1 MRKLFL
7 PAICGTVL
15 LFAACSDESTDN
27 PEVPAETTKTNFTVT
42 IENVA
47 PEKAFVES
55 GVFNTPVGE
64 TEPGPVTSGKKY
76 EFTVNA
82 GRSQHL
88 SFATMLAATNDL
100 FYGPDDAGIALYDDD
115 GEPISGNVTDQVY
128 LWDAGTEMNEEPAVG
143 PNTVTNQTAPNTGV
157 EENGNVIDIGD
168 VTGGFDFDYP
178 EVKDVITVTV
188 EHIEGTEFKVTIA
201 GCNKPILK
209 TSEGDVPA
217 PLSPGVWVV
226 HGGEN
231 PLYTVGMPDLGQ
243 GIEGIAEDGDPT
255 ALGEYVAANTGVT
268 YPASPGGWLVHAQDT
283 KPLFTEGM
291 KDYGIGI
298 EEIAE
303 DGSAMV
309 LGENVASLDGYLD
322 GAVFNTPVGND
333 SPGPILP
340 GSKYEFSFEA
350 EAGDNLSFATMLAA
364 TNDIFFAPEDIGISL
379 FGTDGAPLS
388 GDITDMVYLWDAG
401 TEVNER
407 PAIGLNTVTNQLAP
421 DTGMDEDGTTLL
433 LSDVDD
439 GYEYPTVAETIKVTI
454 TAN

>member
-1 MRKLFL
+1 MLMGVILVFT
-7 PAICGTVL
+7 G
-15 LFAACSDESTDN
+15 CSDNNTDN
-27 PEVPAETTKTNFTVT
+27 TEVPAQTTKTNFTVT

-47 PEKAFVES
+47 PEKAFIES
-55 GVFNTPVGE
+55 GVFNTPVGD

-100 FYGPDDAGIALYDDD
+100 FFGPDDSGIALYDDD

-128 LWDAGTEMNEEPAVG
+128 LWDAGTELNEEPAVG
-143 PNTVTNQTAPNTGV
+143 PNTVTNQIAPDTGV
-157 EENGNVIDIGD
+157 EENANVMDIDD
-168 VTGGFDFDYP
+168 VTEGFAFDYP
-178 EVKDVITVTV
+178 NVDKVITVTV

-201 GCNKPILK
+201 GCNTAILE
-209 TSEGDVPA
+209 TSQGNLPA

-231 PLYTVGMPDLGQ
+231 PLYKVGMPDLGQ

-268 YPASPGGWLVHAQDT
+268 YPASPGGWLVHRQET
-283 KPLFTEGM
+283 KPLFTEGLQ
-291 KDYGIGI
+291 DYGIGI

-303 DGSAMV
+303 DGSAKV
-309 LGENVASLDGYLD
+309 LGENIASLEGYVN
-322 GAVFNTPVGND
+322 GAVFDTPVGSD
-333 SPGPILP
+333 GPGPILP
-340 GSKYEFSFEA
+340 GFKYEFSFDA

-364 TNDIFFAPEDIGISL
+364 TNDVFMGPEDIGIAL
-379 FGTDGAPLS
+379 FDSNGDPVS
-388 GDITDMVYLWDAG
+388 GDITNKVYLWDAG
-401 TEVNER
+401 TEMNER
-407 PAIGLNTVTNQLAP
+407 PAIGPNTVTNQLAP
-421 DTGMDEDGTTLL
+421 NTGIDENGKTLL

-439 GYEYPTVAETIKVTI
+439 GFEYPSVAQTIKVTI
-454 TAN
+454 SAN